1 MNAVK
6 GYRTLLFGA
15 LVAVFGF
22 LQTFDW
28 TSVTKDPKILG
39 LITSGIGAVVIVL
52 RYVTTTAVGKQQ

>member
-1 MNAVK
+1 
-6 GYRTLLFGA
+6 LP
-15 LVAVFGF
+15 
-22 LQTFDW
+22 TFDW